1 LDFDLIAI
9 DPAIPCT
16 AFAAQGLQIR
26 DPPAALRIVTDKLRS
41 YSAAMRSILGKVTH
55 NVERYAD
62 N

>member
-1 LDFDLIAI
+1 MH
-9 DPAIPCT
+9 